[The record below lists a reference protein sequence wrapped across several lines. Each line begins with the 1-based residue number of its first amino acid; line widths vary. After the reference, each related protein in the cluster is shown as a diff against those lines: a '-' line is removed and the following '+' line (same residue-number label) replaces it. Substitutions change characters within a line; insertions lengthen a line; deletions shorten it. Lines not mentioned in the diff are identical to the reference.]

1 MIQRRQTLWLLLS
14 TISAFLSYKLPFFS
28 GTRIGAKN
36 LTEKAI
42 LDGGSSF
49 FLLVLT
55 GISLILSFISIFMFK
70 DRKLQFKLCITG
82 LIISVVVLI
91 IYFSEMSKLSGSI
104 ALSSVFVFA
113 IPIGYVLAAYGI
125 RRDEKLIKSLDK
137 LR

>member
-1 MIQRRQTLWLLLS
+1 MIQRRQSLWLLLS

-49 FLLVLT
+49 FLLIIT
-55 GISLILSFISIFMFK
+55 GISLILSFITIFMFK

-82 LIISVVVLI
+82 VIFSVILLVL
-91 IYFSEMSKLSGSI
+91 YFNEMSKLSGSI
-104 ALSSVFVFA
+104 SLSSVFVFA
-113 IPIGYVLAAYGI
+113 IPIGYIMAAYGI
-125 RRDEKLIKSLDK
+125 RRDEKLVKSLDK